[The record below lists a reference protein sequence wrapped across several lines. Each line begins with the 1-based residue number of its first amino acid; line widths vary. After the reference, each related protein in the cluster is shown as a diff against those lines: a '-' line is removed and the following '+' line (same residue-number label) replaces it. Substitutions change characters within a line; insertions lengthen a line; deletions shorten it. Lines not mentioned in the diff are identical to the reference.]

1 MQGSEDRALGAFWGL
16 AVGDAMGAPVEFL
29 TPGTFPKVTGYQPS
43 PRFGLDP
50 GAWTD
55 DTIMAVCMAES
66 IIAEGGYDSFAV
78 MQDYVDWMVR
88 GHNSPNGT
96 CFDIGIQTARA
107 LRQFRAIPAIAE
119 STESAGNGTIMRLAP
134 AVIASH
140 DSPPDEAARLF
151 EISARDTHNS
161 DLAAEATVLFGM
173 ILRNLMEGTSFRES
187 LVLAAETTE
196 RHLKERGLPSQLV
209 AETVYA
215 FDDEAANNSGFVI
228 PSLGTAIWA
237 VRSTDTFEDAVLTA
251 VNLGD
256 DADTVAAITG
266 QMAGA
271 LYGAGAIPEEWV
283 ADLHRRDD
291 LVEMTAGLLG
301 GKGIVLRTRSY

>member
-96 CFDIGIQTARA
+96 CFDIGIQTAKA
-107 LRQFRAIPAIAE
+107 LRQFRVNPAIAE
-119 STESAGNGTIMRLAP
+119 STQSAGNGTIMRLAP
-134 AVIASH
+134 AVIASQ

>member
-1 MQGSEDRALGAFWGL
+1 MQGCKDRALGAFWGL

-43 PRFGLDP
+43 PRFGLEP

-78 MQDYVDWMVR
+78 MQDYVDWMLH

-96 CFDIGIQTARA
+96 CFDIGIQTAKA
-107 LRQFRAIPAIAE
+107 LRQFRANPAIAE
-119 STESAGNGTIMRLAP
+119 STQSAGNGTIMRLAP
-134 AVIASH
+134 AVIASQ

-161 DLAAEATVLFGM
+161 DLAAEATILFGM
-173 ILRNLMEGTSFRES
+173 ILRSLMEGTSFRES
-187 LVLAAETTE
+187 LVLAAEKTE
-196 RHLKERGLPSQLV
+196 RHLSKQGFPSQLV

-283 ADLHRRDD
+283 AGLYRRDD
-291 LVEMTAGLLG
+291 LAKMTADLLG
-301 GKGIVLRTRSY
+301 GKGTVLRTRSY

>member
-1 MQGSEDRALGAFWGL
+1 
-16 AVGDAMGAPVEFL
+16 
-29 TPGTFPKVTGYQPS
+29 
-43 PRFGLDP
+43 
-50 GAWTD
+50 
-55 DTIMAVCMAES
+55 MAES

-78 MQDYVDWMVR
+78 MQDYVDWMLH

-96 CFDIGIQTARA
+96 CFDIGIQTAKA
-107 LRQFRAIPAIAE
+107 LRQFRANPAIAE
-119 STESAGNGTIMRLAP
+119 STQSAGNGTIMRLAP
-134 AVIASH
+134 AVIASQ

-161 DLAAEATVLFGM
+161 DLAAEATILFGM
-173 ILRNLMEGTSFRES
+173 ILRSLMEGTSFRES
-187 LVLAAETTE
+187 LVLATEKTE
-196 RHLKERGLPSQLV
+196 RHLSKQGFPSQLV

-237 VRSTDTFEDAVLTA
+237 VQSTDTFEDAVLTA

-283 ADLHRRDD
+283 AGLYRRDD
-291 LVEMTAGLLG
+291 LAKMTADLLG
-301 GKGIVLRTRSY
+301 GKGTVLRTRSY

>member
-96 CFDIGIQTARA
+96 CFDIGIQTAKA
-107 LRQFRAIPAIAE
+107 LRQFRANPAIAE
-119 STESAGNGTIMRLAP
+119 STQSAGNGTIMRLAP
-134 AVIASH
+134 AVIASQ

-283 ADLHRRDD
+283 ADLHRRYD

>member
-43 PRFGLDP
+43 PRFGLEP

-78 MQDYVDWMVR
+78 MQDYVDWMLH

-96 CFDIGIQTARA
+96 CFDIGIQTAKA
-107 LRQFRAIPAIAE
+107 LRQFRANPAIAE
-119 STESAGNGTIMRLAP
+119 STQSAGNGTIMRLAP
-134 AVIASH
+134 AVIASQ

>member
-96 CFDIGIQTARA
+96 CFDIGIQTAKA
-107 LRQFRAIPAIAE
+107 LRQFRANPAIAE
-119 STESAGNGTIMRLAP
+119 STQSAGNGTIMRLAP
-134 AVIASH
+134 AVIASQ
-140 DSPPDEAARLF
+140 DSPPDEAAGHF

-161 DLAAEATVLFGM
+161 DLATEATVLFGM

>member
-96 CFDIGIQTARA
+96 CFDIGIQTAKA
-107 LRQFRAIPAIAE
+107 LRQFRANPAIAE
-119 STESAGNGTIMRLAP
+119 STQSAGNGTIMRLAP
-134 AVIASH
+134 AVIASQ

-301 GKGIVLRTRSY
+301 GKGIVLRTW

>member
-29 TPGTFPKVTGYQPS
+29 TPGTFPRVTGYQPS
-43 PRFGLDP
+43 PRFGLEP

-78 MQDYVDWMVR
+78 MQDYVDCMVR

-96 CFDIGIQTARA
+96 CVDIGIQTAKA
-107 LRQFRAIPAIAE
+107 LRQFRANPAIAE
-119 STESAGNGTIMRLAP
+119 STQSAGNGTIMRLAP
-134 AVIASH
+134 AVVASQ